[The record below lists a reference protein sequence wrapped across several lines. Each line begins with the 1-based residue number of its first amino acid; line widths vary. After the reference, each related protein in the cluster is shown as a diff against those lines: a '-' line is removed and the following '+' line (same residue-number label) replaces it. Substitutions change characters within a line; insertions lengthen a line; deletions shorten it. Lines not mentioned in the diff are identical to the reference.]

1 LTVAVARD
9 SLILKLTTGEHVNS
23 NCVVC
28 SGEERAVRSKGES
41 RATVVSIITLATMA
55 VEIAFGV
62 VTGSMALLADGIHM
76 GTHALALF
84 VTVLAYLL
92 ARKFRSDPGFS
103 FGTGK
108 VGVLGGYT
116 NAILLGVTAL
126 FMTYEAVNR
135 LLHPQ
140 EIRFDEAILVAIIGL
155 AVNLVCAF
163 LLKDAHDHGH
173 AQGRDRSPEHSHGHN
188 HAHPHDDG
196 HDHGHDHQHA
206 RVRDHRHA
214 DSNLKGALLHVVSDA
229 LTSVLAIAALFTGKY
244 LGWNFLDPVVA
255 LLGVMMILRWSW
267 GLLRDTGGML
277 LDFGDY
283 REETARIRGLLES
296 EGSTVCDIHIWR
308 FSENERSLM
317 LTVRDSQG
325 RSPEEIRAALGG
337 VGGFAHVTVEVA
349 GK

>member
-1 LTVAVARD
+1 M
-9 SLILKLTTGEHVNS
+9 NS

-28 SGEERAVRSKGES
+28 SGEERAARSKGES

-126 FMTYEAVNR
+126 FMIYEAVNR

-140 EIRFDEAILVAIIGL
+140 EIRFNEAILVAIIGL

-173 AQGRDRSPEHSHGHN
+173 AHAHDRSPEHSHGH
-188 HAHPHDDG
+188 
-196 HDHGHDHQHA
+196 DHGHDHDRQHA

-229 LTSVLAIAALFTGKY
+229 LTSVLAIGALFTGKY

-296 EGSTVCDIHIWR
+296 EGSAVCDIHIWR

-317 LTVRDSQG
+317 LTVRDHRG
-325 RSPEEIRAALGG
+325 RSSEEIRTALAG

>member
-1 LTVAVARD
+1 
-9 SLILKLTTGEHVNS
+9 
-23 NCVVC
+23 
-28 SGEERAVRSKGES
+28 
-41 RATVVSIITLATMA
+41 MA
-55 VEIAFGV
+55 
-62 VTGSMALLADGIHM
+62 M
-76 GTHALALF
+76 
-84 VTVLAYLL
+84 
-92 ARKFRSDPGFS
+92 
-103 FGTGK
+103 
-108 VGVLGGYT
+108 
-116 NAILLGVTAL
+116 
-126 FMTYEAVNR
+126 
-135 LLHPQ
+135 
-140 EIRFDEAILVAIIGL
+140 IGL

-173 AQGRDRSPEHSHGHN
+173 EHGRDRSPEHSHGN
-188 HAHPHDDG
+188 AHPHD
-196 HDHGHDHQHA
+196 HDHDHS
-206 RVRDHRHA
+206 RVLDHRHV
-214 DSNLKGALLHVVSDA
+214 DSNLKGALLHVISDA

-296 EGSTVCDIHIWR
+296 EGSAVCDIHIWR

-317 LTVRDSQG
+317 LTVRDSRG
-325 RSPEEIRAALGG
+325 RSPEEIRTALGG